1 MQPINYITDV
11 QNPFNSVVNG
21 MVQGLQLGG
30 AVQAQQEKQRQIEFQ
45 KQMQFDLGQ
54 LASKPNPTAQDF
66 TQITIKYPQ
75 LTEHFK
81 NTWTMLDAGQQQNQ
95 LSSATQ
101 VYAALHA
108 GKPEIAQ
115 KLLDEQS
122 TAYTNAGDEKNAR
135 ISSTLSQLI
144 QQSPETARTSAG
156 LFLSSILGPDKFAST
171 FTSLGGEQRAQEKQP
186 GELAKVNA
194 EGRKATYEANN
205 TPQRLA
211 LENNQTAANI
221 RNLDSQIGNRAAQLK
236 LDRDKLQSDVEL
248 KLYELNL
255 KGNPTYNMDGDAK
268 KLINDSTVASVS
280 ADQSAGQILDLA
292 GRLEKEG
299 GGYGAFGTASEW
311 LKKATGNQDS
321 MTQMRNEYTRIR
333 NSQAMKMLPPGSASD
348 KDVAMA
354 MGGFPPETADAKTMA
369 SFLRGM
375 AKLNQYTAV
384 AENAKAEWVNS
395 VGHLGKPKTDI
406 VVDGINVPAGSTFT
420 DFARQ
425 YMGTKVEQRATQ
437 QAQQQIPSRSYMRW
451 AQPGTQ

>member
-1 MQPINYITDV
+1 MDPINYIKDV
-11 QNPFNSVVNG
+11 QNPFNSVANG
-21 MVQGLQLGG
+21 MMQGLQLGT
-30 AVQAQQEKQRQIEFQ
+30 AMQAQQEKQRQIELQ
-45 KQMQFDLGQ
+45 KQMQTDLGA

-66 TQITIKYPQ
+66 AQITTKYPQ
-75 LTEHFK
+75 LAEHFK
-81 NTWTMLDAGQQQNQ
+81 NTWSMLNQDQQQTR
-95 LSSATQ
+95 LSQASQ
-101 VYAALHA
+101 VYAALNA
-108 GKPEIAQ
+108 GKPEIARQ
-115 KLLDEQS
+115 LLDDQAA
-122 TAYTNAGDEKNAR
+122 AYRNSGMDQDAKTTE
-135 ISSTLSQLI
+135 TLSKLI
-144 QQSPETARTSAG
+144 ELNPETAKTSTG
-156 LFLSSILGPDKFAST
+156 LLLSSVLGPDKFATT

-186 GELAKVNA
+186 GEVAKINA
-194 EGRKATYEANN
+194 DARKATYEANN

-211 LENNQTAANI
+211 LENSYKASEI
-221 RNLDSQIGNRAAQLK
+221 RNLDSQIGERASRLT
-236 LDRDKLQSDVEL
+236 LDRDKLQSEVEL
-248 KLYELNL
+248 KLFELNQKAGTL
-255 KGNPTYNMDGDAK
+255 DDGAK
-268 KLINDSTVASVS
+268 KLINDSTVSSVS

-384 AENAKAEWVNS
+384 AENAKAEWVNA

-406 VVDGINVPAGSTFT
+406 VVDGVNVPAGSTFT

-425 YMGTKVEQRATQ
+425 YMTAKAEQRGAQ
-437 QAQQQIPSRSYMRW
+437 QAQQQVPNRSYMRW
-451 AQPGTQ
+451 AQPGAQ